1 MLKILNTPPNHVI
14 KEGESPIWACSVTPS
29 KRTYR
34 PLKWE
39 VYEDRIKEAYDSQ
52 DFEGVK
58 YLLVRTGE
66 ERFYPLPLL
75 LNVKVAIP
83 NYAEEVA
90 EEVFGLIL
98 N

>member
-1 MLKILNTPPNHVI
+1 MLNIFTNHIEHVI
-14 KEGESPIWACSVTPS
+14 KEGESLLWSCSVTT

-39 VYEDRIKEAYDSQ
+39 VYEDRIKESYSSQ
-52 DFEGVK
+52 DFQNVK

-75 LNVKVAIP
+75 LNIKVAIP
-83 NYAEEVA
+83 HYAEDIA
-90 EEVFGLIL
+90 EKIFDLIL
-98 N
+98 E